1 MRKTIKRKKARSKSP
16 TGKREKFRRRAGKSK
31 GPALSTATALRSASA
46 AAFDPA
52 KVEAQTRLEQAAF
65 EQLTPGLSLTAAD
78 LSKSVPFQP
87 GLIRFRLLRPDDLL
101 VMEIETT
108 DLEFESSPPQGGND
122 DGPLHL
128 VPTGSKG
135 GLLAAIFGYQHAAER
150 ALFEV
155 NDIPIPE
162 PGSQIPIA
170 ARAAHKSRLVFRV
183 PKRERIAFS
192 TDGVIAAMSRL
203 EMVVAPVAMPRE
215 AITIGSVPI
224 GAALI
229 ELAGGLGLAHQDG
242 QLFLQDIALTK
253 SAARSLAARATR
265 SGRKQAVTT
274 TSLIAA
280 AQSMHDLRSRAS
292 QTSVVDARAKTGH
305 KLTAS
310 DSRIGLVPAKLPPGF
325 KFGVTKP
332 SKPTAG
338 ETAIE
343 APFRLFISPSAL
355 NGWTHARQPVAAPV
369 DPMRI
374 ELWHSRL
381 GVRSVAANGQVS
393 IDERNQPQK
402 IVRAIWARDLEAEP
416 VPTAS
421 SNNDPFRQSLDGLAR
436 VNLVRQSS
444 ETFTR
449 PTVKPEPVTTR
460 GLALSSNGAWLDLFG
475 HWDTTLY
482 IDRLNFPILSW
493 DHLATMGRDQYVR
506 VAHAGY
512 LFPFG
517 HKAVLVQITE
527 RKIKEAIA
535 PQARM
540 YQRKFIVVSEPI
552 KYYTRRD
559 LPFSEVRLEPLVTP
573 DLQDPLTMPA
583 SEALQSDQLFW
594 PNDANGLFRWKLHAR
609 DQEGKAVRLDAP
621 LLFVAEG
628 FSKASTNSQIT
639 TGYAEFGRNVVDGHG
654 QSIAY
659 APPLKSGDTAN
670 ETVTLTL
677 TGTPQPSTATPG
689 LVEANVVLPAMRH
702 LTPASPATAVTYSSI
717 YLSGGFGGAG
727 NPGDV
732 FLDLKAPTKI
742 EFGSTEHSGGFIKPD
757 IRLAALSRVIGLAGD
772 SATVAANSFDPAKFL
787 QGALPKLFGL
797 FDLID
802 VLAAIGLDLSKAPSF
817 ITETL
822 NRIAGL
828 LDDLTKL
835 EGVLAD
841 AAAITSG
848 TAAAQYNSLKS
859 QVSTELPKLKSG
871 LADLLALNGAGS
883 IADVTAKVKAP
894 LDVLATMATALKS
907 AIASFP
913 SSPGVKT
920 RLDRLSN
927 ALNPVL
933 ADAGLLNDV
942 LSFVNGLNPGGG
954 EFRARLEW
962 QPALGNWP
970 AGSSDTD
977 AVFHPPRDGLTLA
990 VEVRASTK
998 GEAGVDVF
1006 AELRDF
1012 ALQLMPGAP
1021 LVRTAFKRI
1030 AFRGGSS
1037 RKPEVD
1043 VVFGGLEFVGFLSF
1057 IETLKQLIPLDGFS
1071 DPPFLEVSTDGVTA
1085 GFTISQ
1091 PNVAIGVFSLTNL
1104 SLNADTRIPFL
1115 GKAVTVGFSFCTR
1128 ERPFT
1133 LAVAF
1138 LGGGGFFGI
1147 RLSPQGLE
1155 VLEMSLEF
1163 GAIVALDFGVAS
1175 GSVSAMA
1182 GIYIRLEG
1190 KAGSLTGYFRVRGEV
1205 DVLSLISACIELYMS
1220 LTYEFDTGKMIGKA
1234 TISVTVKVL
1243 FFSGSVQISAERK
1256 FAGSNG
1262 DPTVAQ
1268 MLDVHP
1274 DGSSKPW
1281 DDYCLAFAA

>member
-16 TGKREKFRRRAGKSK
+16 AGKRKASRNSAGKSK
-31 GPALSTATALRSASA
+31 GPALSTAPALRSASA
-46 AAFDPA
+46 AAFDSA

-65 EQLTPGLSLTAAD
+65 EQLTPGLSLTSAD

-108 DLEFESSPPQGGND
+108 DLEFESQASQNDTGGD
-122 DGPLHL
+122 APHL
-128 VPTGSKG
+128 VPSRSKG
-135 GLLAAIFGYQHAAER
+135 GLLTAVFGYQHAAEKAR
-150 ALFEV
+150 FEV
-155 NDIPIPE
+155 NNIPNPPE
-162 PGSQIPIA
+162 PGDQIPIA
-170 ARAAHKSRLVFRV
+170 GRAAHQSRLVFRV
-183 PKRERIAFS
+183 PKGERIAFS
-192 TDGVIAAMSRL
+192 IDGIIAAMSRL

-215 AITIGSVPI
+215 AITIGSIPI

-229 ELAGGLGLAHQDG
+229 ELAAGLGLAHQDG

-253 SAARSLAARATR
+253 SAARSLAAPATR
-265 SGRKQAVTT
+265 SGRKQAATT

-292 QTSVVDARAKTGH
+292 QTSIVDARAKTGH

-355 NGWTHARQPVAAPV
+355 NGWTHARQPVPAPA

-381 GVRSVAANGQVS
+381 GVRSVAANGDVT
-393 IDERNQPQK
+393 IDERSQPQK
-402 IVRAIWARDLEAEP
+402 IVRAIWARDLEAQP
-416 VPTAS
+416 VPTTS
-421 SNNDPFRQSLDGLAR
+421 SITDPFRQSLDGLAR

-444 ETFTR
+444 QTFTR
-449 PTVKPEPVTTR
+449 PTVKPQPVTAR
-460 GLALSSNGAWLDLFG
+460 GLALSSCGAWLDLFG
-475 HWDTTLY
+475 QWDTTRY
-482 IDRLNFPILSW
+482 IGRLDNPILSW

-506 VAHAGY
+506 VARAGY

-517 HKAVLVQITE
+517 HKAVIVQITE
-527 RKIKEAIA
+527 RKIKETVA

-552 KYYTRRD
+552 KYYTGRD

-573 DLQDPLTMPA
+573 DLLDPLTMPP

-609 DQEGKAVRLDAP
+609 DQEGKAVRLHAP
-621 LLFVAEG
+621 LLFVAKG
-628 FSKASTNSQIT
+628 FSKASQIT
-639 TGYAEFGRNVVDGHG
+639 TGYAESGRNVVDGHG

-677 TGTPQPSTATPG
+677 TGTPQPSTATPS

-702 LTPASPATAVTYSSI
+702 LTPASPATAVVYSSI

-802 VLAAIGLDLSKAPSF
+802 VLVATGLDLSKAPSF

-835 EGVLAD
+835 EGALAD

-848 TAAAQYNSLKS
+848 TAAAQYNNLKS

-894 LDVLATMATALKS
+894 LDALATMAIALKS

-913 SSPGVKT
+913 TSPGVKT

-970 AGSSDTD
+970 AGSSDAD

-990 VEVRASTK
+990 VEVRANAK

-1043 VVFGGLEFVGFLSF
+1043 VVFGGLQFVGFLSF

-1071 DPPFLEVSTDGVTA
+1071 DPPFLAVSTEGVTA
-1085 GFTISQ
+1085 GFTIGL

-1115 GKAVTVGFSFCTR
+1115 GKSVTVGFSFCTR

-1190 KAGSLTGYFRVRGEV
+1190 KAGSLAGYFRVRGEV
-1205 DVLSLISACIELYMS
+1205 DVLSLISACIELYMA